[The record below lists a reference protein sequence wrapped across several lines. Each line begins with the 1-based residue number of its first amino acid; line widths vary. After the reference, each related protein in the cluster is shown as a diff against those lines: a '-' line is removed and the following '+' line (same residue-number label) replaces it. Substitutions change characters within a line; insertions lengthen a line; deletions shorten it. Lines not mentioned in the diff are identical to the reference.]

1 VKLSKL
7 IKDMDKIE
15 KLGGF
20 IPVSKIDYRT
30 CFMCGKQYNAK
41 TMVNVVDDIW
51 YCDRD
56 YKYVCNQANEGGV

>member
-1 VKLSKL
+1 
-7 IKDMDKIE
+7 
-15 KLGGF
+15 
-20 IPVSKIDYRT
+20 
-30 CFMCGKQYNAK
+30 MCGKQYNAK